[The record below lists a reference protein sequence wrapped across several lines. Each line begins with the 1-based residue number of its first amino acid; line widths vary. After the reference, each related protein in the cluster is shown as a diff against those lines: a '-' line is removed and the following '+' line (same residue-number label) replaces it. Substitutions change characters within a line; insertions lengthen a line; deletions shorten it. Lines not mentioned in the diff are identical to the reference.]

1 MSAALS
7 THTCT
12 HTHILGVFSAVAI
25 MQHAQQ
31 CLAELLCLSPPPPP
45 HLSSFYSSCLL
56 SVSLPSQVFIYSL
69 HTHCRRN
76 MGIVAALIMGQPIVP
91 ESPTLSF
98 SCLSLLM
105 KRIVQQVASQQL
117 CTTVCG
123 KALWAAL
130 CGLVVTVK
138 GEGGGLW
145 VKKRET

>member
-1 MSAALS
+1 
-7 THTCT
+7 
-12 HTHILGVFSAVAI
+12 
-25 MQHAQQ
+25 
-31 CLAELLCLSPPPPP
+31 
-45 HLSSFYSSCLL
+45 
-56 SVSLPSQVFIYSL
+56 
-69 HTHCRRN
+69 
-76 MGIVAALIMGQPIVP
+76 MGIVAALIMGQPVVP

-138 GEGGGLW
+138 GEGGGLG
-145 VKKRET
+145 VKKRETWSKEDVLTRVKLCG